1 MHSYLIGILGHSL
14 TQFVQHCAEQYLS
27 SDHKEIRME
36 AVRTCARLLTP
47 LLQV

>member
-1 MHSYLIGILGHSL
+1 MHSYLFGILGHSL